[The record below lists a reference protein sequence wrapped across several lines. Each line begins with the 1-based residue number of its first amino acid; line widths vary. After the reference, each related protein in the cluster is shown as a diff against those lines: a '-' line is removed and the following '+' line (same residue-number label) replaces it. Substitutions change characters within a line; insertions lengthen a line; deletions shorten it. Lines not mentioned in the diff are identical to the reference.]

1 MADAKPPVPN
11 VATGNVFLDDLLR
24 RVKLMETKLGLDKP
38 SKPTGQDA
46 PKGGSST
53 GKAQT
58 F

>member
-1 MADAKPPVPN
+1 MADKERVPN

-24 RVKLMETKLGLDKP
+24 RVKLMEAKLGLDKP
-38 SKPTGQDA
+38 AA
-46 PKGGSST
+46 PKPQAGQGSA